1 MKPHERSFGSLDEFY
16 SRGPFTSV
24 VAERRAASPAS
35 ARMFMLRPPP
45 GNYPKPPTPDFN
57 LVLTIGSP
65 HRVNLD
71 LGAGRWRKLTVRGDM
86 GLQPANAAA
95 DIVDDDAHQ
104 ILIVSMPERVVLDR
118 LAEQNVV
125 LTDFGALHASTFTDS
140 LVEELCLRMWREAQ
154 EGGSL
159 GSLFVDTGV
168 TLLVA
173 LLARLAERSAKPLQG
188 RGGLPPQRLKRVIDY
203 IHGHL
208 DGDLRLDELATA
220 SGLSASHF
228 VRSFRAEMGMSPH
241 RYVVEA
247 RVEHA
252 RQLLERSQLPVA
264 DIARLCG
271 FSSTGHLAAWFKRL
285 TGLRPSEYR
294 QF

>member
-1 MKPHERSFGSLDEFY
+1 MSPNEQSFESLDEY
-16 SRGPFTSV
+16 YRRGPFSSV
-24 VAERRAASPAS
+24 VQERRAIFPAS

-45 GNYPKPPTPDFN
+45 GSYPKPPTPDFN

-86 GLQPANAAA
+86 GLQPANSAA
-95 DIVDDDAHQ
+95 DIVDDDGHE
-104 ILIVSMPERVVLDR
+104 ILIVSIPEKVALHR
-118 LAEQNVV
+118 LEEQGVI
-125 LTDFGALHASTFTDS
+125 LTDFGALHATTFSDN
-140 LVEELCLRMWREAQ
+140 LVEQLILRMWRECE

-173 LLARLAERSAKPLQG
+173 LLARLAERSGEQLRGQ
-188 RGGLPPQRLKRVIDY
+188 GGLPPQRLKRVIDY
-203 IHGHL
+203 IHQHL
-208 DGDLRLDELATA
+208 DEDLRLDELAAAA
-220 SGLSASHF
+220 SLSASHF

-252 RQLLERSQLPVA
+252 KQMLNRSDLSVA
-264 DIARLCG
+264 EIATLCG
-271 FSSTGHLAAWFKRL
+271 FSSTGHLATWFKRL

-294 QF
+294 QL